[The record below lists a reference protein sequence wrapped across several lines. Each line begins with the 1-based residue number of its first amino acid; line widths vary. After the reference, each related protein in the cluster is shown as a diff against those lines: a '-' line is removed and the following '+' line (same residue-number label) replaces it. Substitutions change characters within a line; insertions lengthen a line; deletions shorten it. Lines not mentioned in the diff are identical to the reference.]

1 MSPKKKYVLSQV
13 ESTYP
18 EWIGIMERA
27 DIDKI
32 VYDKSVIDF
41 VTIAV
46 EVCVFLEK
54 EDSLPREEW
63 IDRLLKMLPLLYV
76 KALLLPE
83 TISKEEDLP
92 ATFVREEDYLRV
104 SRRVSEMMGEED
116 VYLDVF
122 LEDMKYSDTPVSTFI
137 SENIADIYQDIRNFV
152 SVYQFGLTEQMND
165 ALYQC
170 KENFRLYWGQKLVN
184 VLRPL
189 HALKCV
195 YLENENEVAD
205 LSEDELW
212 D

>member
-1 MSPKKKYVLSQV
+1 
-13 ESTYP
+13 
-18 EWIGIMERA
+18 MEKA

-32 VYDKSVIDF
+32 IYDKSVIDF

-54 EDSLPREEW
+54 DEPLPREEW

-83 TISKEEDLP
+83 SVSTEEEFP
-92 ATFVREEDYLRV
+92 ATFVREEDYYRV
-104 SRRVSEMMGEED
+104 ANRVSEVMGEED

-122 LEDMKYSDTPVSTFI
+122 VEDMKYSETPVSTRI
-137 SENIADIYQDIRNFV
+137 SENVADIYQDIRDFV
-152 SVYQFGLTEQMND
+152 SVYQFGLTEQMNN

-170 KENFRLYWGQKLVN
+170 RENFGLYWGQKLVN

-189 HALKCV
+189 HALKC
-195 YLENENEVAD
+195 LSPENENDGAD

-212 D
+212 G

>member
-1 MSPKKKYVLSQV
+1 MAK
-13 ESTYP
+13 T
-18 EWIGIMERA
+18 

-46 EVCVFLEK
+46 EICVFLEK
-54 EDSLPREEW
+54 NEPIEREEW
-63 IDRLLKMLPLLYV
+63 IDKVLKMFPLLYV

-83 TISKEEDLP
+83 TIGTMEELP
-92 ATFVREEDYLRV
+92 ATFVGEDDYSRV
-104 SRRVSEMMGEED
+104 ANGISEIMGEED

-122 LEDMKYSDTPVSTFI
+122 IEDMKYSDTPVSTFV
-137 SENIADIYQDIRNFV
+137 SESIADIYQDIRNFV
-152 SVYQFGLTEQMND
+152 SVYQFGLAERMYD
-165 ALYQC
+165 ALFQC

-189 HALKCV
+189 HALKCI
-195 YLENENEVAD
+195 YLDNENEEAD
-205 LSEDELW
+205 LSEDEEW

>member
-1 MSPKKKYVLSQV
+1 
-13 ESTYP
+13 
-18 EWIGIMERA
+18 MEKA

-54 EDSLPREEW
+54 NEPLPREEW
-63 IDRLLKMLPLLYV
+63 VDRLLKMLPLLYV

-83 TISKEEDLP
+83 TVATEEEIP
-92 ATFVREEDYLRV
+92 ATFVREEDYSRV
-104 SRRVSEMMGEED
+104 ANGVSEVMGEED

-122 LEDMKYSDTPVSTFI
+122 VEDMKYSDTPVSTFV

-189 HALKCV
+189 HALRCL
-195 YLENENEVAD
+195 YLENENDEAD

-212 D
+212 G